1 MILQALMQILADRM
15 ILLLSLFLTFSL
27 FCWAM
32 YEPENNRLIL
42 AFSFALSVFLPV
54 LFSQGR
60 KENVRRVQEENQPT

>member
-15 ILLLSLFLTFSL
+15 ILLLSLLLTFSL

-54 LFSQGR
+54 LFNGR

>member
-42 AFSFALSVFLPV
+42 AFSFALTVFLPC
-54 LFSQGR
+54 LFTYQGGKKVGEQR
-60 KENVRRVQEENQPT
+60 AAIND